1 MATIENRI
9 IALEERCAALEAQ
22 LAAKPVKVVTAK
34 AVTVGETTADD
45 YRLGAIDGD
54 LCQARKLKPTAM
66 DKRWAPTV
74 YYENQCASKPVDDGL
89 CAGCA
94 KLLEKE
100 SEAGKFK
107 HWNGRVG
114 EDPLDHVHMLG
125 TEWASKCKWVGGE
138 ASPAKAPKEDKSAA
152 KEDKSAAKEAEKA
165 AKVAAKEAEKAAK
178 AAAKEAEKEAAKALK
193 EAEKLAKAA
202 EKAAEKAAA
211 KPKTEAK
218 PKAES
223 KVKAVTEVKAAV
235 EAPADGNMD
244 IILIDG
250 EMRAT
255 KNGNV
260 YEIDELTQEPGDFIG
275 RLVGTKEAPAV
286 DADAEEV
293 LSDDE

>member
-66 DKRWAPTV
+66 DKRWSPTV

-125 TEWASKCKWVGGE
+125 TEWAAKCKWVGGE
-138 ASPAKAPKEDKSAA
+138 ASPAKSAV

-165 AKVAAKEAEKAAK
+165 AEKAAKAAAKEAEKAAK

-202 EKAAEKAAA
+202 EKAAA

-218 PKAES
+218 PKAET
-223 KVKAVTEVKAAV
+223 KLKQVTEVKAAV

-275 RLVGTKEAPAV
+275 RLVGTKEAPSV

>member
-9 IALEERCAALEAQ
+9 IALEARCAALEAQ

-34 AVTVGETTADD
+34 AAPVGETTADD
-45 YRLGAIDGD
+45 YRLGAIDAD

-74 YYENQCASKPVDDGL
+74 YHESQCASKPVDDGL

-94 KLLEKE
+94 KLLETE

-138 ASPAKAPKEDKSAA
+138 ASPAKSLAKSPA
-152 KEDKSAAKEAEKA
+152 KEDKSAAKDAEKA
-165 AKVAAKEAEKAAK
+165 AKAAAKEAEKAAK

-202 EKAAEKAAA
+202 EKAAA
-211 KPKTEAK
+211 KPKTESKAK
-218 PKAES
+218 TEAKA
-223 KVKAVTEVKAAV
+223 KTEVKAAV
-235 EAPADGNMD
+235 EAPVDGNLEIM
-244 IILIDG
+244 LIDG
-250 EMRAT
+250 DMRAI

-260 YEIDELTQEPGDFIG
+260 YELDELTQEPGDFIG
-275 RLVGTKEAPAV
+275 RLAGTKEAPSV